1 MKAQS
6 APAPSSQPPYLI
18 EGLLRQIQALE
29 GDILLRED
37 EGGAFPPTVEVEL
50 LQTLPGMG
58 FILIAVIAL
67 EVEEPGHLV
76 SYAGMIP
83 GFTQAGA
90 RLVTAEREPVPEVD
104 ALGGL

>member
-1 MKAQS
+1 MVSRKYSREATML
-6 APAPSSQPPYLI
+6 ADTLA
-18 EGLLRQIQALE
+18 EALS
-29 GDILLRED
+29 
-37 EGGAFPPTVEVEL
+37 
-50 LQTLPGMG
+50 TLPGMG

-90 RLVTAEREPVPEVD
+90 RLVTAEREPVPEVPAVSAAHPPLRAEASVG
-104 ALGGL
+104 ALFRAASSG